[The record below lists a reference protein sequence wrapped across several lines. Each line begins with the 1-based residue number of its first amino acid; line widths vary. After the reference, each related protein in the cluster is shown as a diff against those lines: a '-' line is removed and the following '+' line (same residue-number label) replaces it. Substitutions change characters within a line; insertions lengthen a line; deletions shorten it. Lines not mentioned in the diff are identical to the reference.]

1 MLADKEPL
9 HYLLTQILLVKKNTL
24 PPKAPLLT
32 TRLAL
37 LLPNMIEL
45 AQDFKKAATTLPL
58 EFIALIGEPTLLPPQ
73 ALQFTPPQKVLSNIR
88 LH

>member
-1 MLADKEPL
+1 MLAEKEPL
-9 HYLLTQILLVKKNTL
+9 HYLLTQINKEKKNTL
-24 PPKAPLLT
+24 PPKAPRLT

-58 EFIALIGEPTLLPPQ
+58 EFIALIGEPTLPPPQ
-73 ALQFTPPQKVLSNIR
+73 AHQFTLQQKALSNIR